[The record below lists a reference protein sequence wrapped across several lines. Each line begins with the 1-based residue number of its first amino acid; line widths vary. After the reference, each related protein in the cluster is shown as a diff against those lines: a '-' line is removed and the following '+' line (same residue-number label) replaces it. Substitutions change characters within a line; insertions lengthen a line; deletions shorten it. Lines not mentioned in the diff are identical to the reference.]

1 MLFIKRG
8 QWSEKFGLAIS
19 NNKKQALIPIVIGG
33 IGVVE
38 TNEQQCYIS
47 KLKKKN
53 IWERGYF
60 SLTSNYRHHSYLL
73 MRADY

>member
-1 MLFIKRG
+1 
-8 QWSEKFGLAIS
+8 LAIS

-47 KLKKKN
+47 KLKNK
-53 IWERGYF
+53 IFEREDIF
-60 SLTSNYRHHSYLL
+60 H
-73 MRADY
+73 